1 MISPLFASDKEGERY
16 LKQEFGDGESF
27 DVVFKPIFIRQLPV
41 LICYISGLVQNES
54 ITVMLANLQK
64 ELYIAHDGENQD
76 YNEAVHHNDF
86 KENQFKSEDSEQQ
99 EDLEH
104 IPSDNIEDPIYFK
117 AHFNFHGIDDVN
129 SRDDFLLGILSGR
142 VGFITADGYAYL
154 AEFRNYP
161 GRNPEEPDNE
171 KVIRGSRDGFSE
183 NIIINAA
190 LIRRRIRTPELRM
203 NLQQVTDVS
212 KTDVAIVYLNNLAN
226 DSHLNFIKERLNEI
240 DHDGLTMAD
249 KSLEEW
255 ILKQRFH
262 PLPFV
267 RYSERPDIVAAHLL
281 EGHIAILV
289 DTSPSVMLLPTTAFQ
304 LLMHA
309 EEYRQAPLVGTVM
322 RGLRYVAASL
332 SLLLLPIWYLFAT
345 NIDLLPESLRFIG
358 SDEKSDVP
366 LYLQILIADA
376 GIEFLRMA
384 AIHTPTPLSTAMG
397 LIAGVLIGQIAIDVG
412 LFSGEAVL
420 YTAIVALFSFAIPNY
435 ELGVSVKIFR
445 HLLLAAT
452 ALFAEQGLFIGLFLL
467 FSYIASLKPMNI
479 PYLWPLIPY
488 FPKAFARVIIRYP
501 MSNDSLRPYVT
512 GAKNRKRA

>member
-1 MISPLFASDKEGERY
+1 MTKPLFASKSEAEKFVKHKFGEGEA
-16 LKQEFGDGESF
+16 F
-27 DVVFKPIFIRQLPV
+27 DVVFKSIYVRQLPV

-54 ITVMLANLQK
+54 ITVMLTNLQK
-64 ELYIAHDGENQD
+64 ELVVEEHE
-76 YNEAVHHNDF
+76 EAD
-86 KENQFKSEDSEQQ
+86 KTDLPSSEEEDS
-99 EDLEH
+99 H
-104 IPSDNIEDPIYFK
+104 YFK
-117 AHFNFHGIDDVN
+117 AHFNYHGIDEVKT
-129 SRDDFLLGILSGR
+129 RDDFLLGVLSGR
-142 VGFITADGYAYL
+142 VGFVTEDGFAYL

-190 LIRRRIRTPELRM
+190 LIRRRIRSPELRM
-203 NLQQVTDVS
+203 NLQQVTDVGR
-212 KTDVAIVYLNNLAN
+212 TDVAVVYMN
-226 DSHLNFIKERLNEI
+226 DLVNEEHLNFVKKRFTEIK
-240 DHDGLTMAD
+240 HDGLTMAD

-255 ILKQRFH
+255 LFKQKYH

-281 EGHIAILV
+281 EGHIAIVV

-309 EEYRQAPLVGTVM
+309 EEYRQAPLIGTVM
-322 RGLRYVAASL
+322 RLLRYFAVLMSL
-332 SLLLLPIWYLFAT
+332 ILIPMWYLFAT
-345 NIDLLPESLRFIG
+345 QEELLPEALSFIG
-358 SDEKSDVP
+358 LDEKSEVP
-366 LYLQILIADA
+366 LYLQLLVADV

-445 HLLLAAT
+445 HFLLAAT
-452 ALFAEQGLFIGLFLL
+452 ALFGVNGLFIAMFVLL
-467 FSYIASLKPMNI
+467 AYVASLKPMNI
-479 PYLWPLIPY
+479 PYLWPLMPF
-488 FPKAFARVIIRYP
+488 FPRAFTRVLIRFP
-501 MSNDSLRPYVT
+501 MTSDALRPYVT
-512 GAKNRKRA
+512 GAKDRSRADN